1 MGRLDDKVAMVTGGS
16 GGIGSATLKRFVAE
30 GAKVVCA
37 DIDEERG
44 EKVAGELG
52 DDAVFVRCDVS
63 SLDDVTAAVDAAVQ
77 HFGSIDVLFNNAAWS
92 SGGYVADLDPEAW
105 DRSLRIMLT
114 GPMYGMKAAIPYML
128 EQGGGSIVN
137 TSSVYGLVASPGVAP
152 YCSAKAG
159 LINLTKTTAVEYGRR
174 NIRVNAICPGVVE
187 TPMFEAVLGTGLT
200 TREKV
205 AEMHALGRTIQPEEI
220 ANLVLFLASNES
232 SAITGQAVVIDGGL
246 LSDCN
251 LTGLPPV
258 A

>member
-44 EKVAGELG
+44 ERVAGELG